1 MSSLNATQADG
12 YYIPPDYINS
22 GAYKKKSL
30 NQYNKSKGH
39 SQYLQNG
46 TVRFELP
53 YKGFCLSCQSP
64 IGKGTRFNAQKKS
77 VGKYLT
83 SIIYEFEMKCR
94 LCQHVFHIR
103 TNPKEQCFD
112 YVSGIKRK
120 IEEFDT
126 VDAKSLGVIDTEYGM
141 AIHNFHNGKI
151 DKDLTHNAIDQLQTR
166 IVGKRKA
173 ISEREQ
179 MEQLIQHNDLKK
191 NDADVNSKV
200 RASFR
205 VERKSKKK
213 RVSEVNRLG
222 LGKGILLDNGRDSD
236 LQTSRSAL
244 NNSQVRHVKSKSL
257 ETSKFRAIR
266 QGGIFDTK
274 KKSEDSKDSK
284 RVAMSTTVGNFIE
297 DGEQDS
303 IEITHESSMPDE
315 VSSSSLMENMH
326 QKRKAIK
333 ISIGVNGKV
342 KRNESCTNGDGGN
355 ELKNISK
362 EMLREKE
369 NECTIPIKQEE
380 HIEGIETK
388 PNLSLLSMLDYG
400 SDSSDDDV

>member
-39 SQYLQNG
+39 NQYLQNG

-83 SIIYEFEMKCR
+83 STIYEFEMKCR

-120 IEEFDT
+120 TEEFDT
-126 VDAKSLGVIDTEYGM
+126 VDNKSLGVIDTEYGM

-151 DKDLTHNAIDQLQTR
+151 DKDLTNNAIDQLQTR

-173 ISEREQ
+173 MSEREQ
-179 MEQLIQHNDLKK
+179 MEQLIQQNDLKK
-191 NDADVNSKV
+191 NDADVNSKL
-200 RASFR
+200 RASYR
-205 VERKSKKK
+205 VDRKSKKK
-213 RVSEVNRLG
+213 RISEANRLG

-244 NNSQVRHVKSKSL
+244 NNSQVRHIKSKYL

-266 QGGIFDTK
+266 QGGIFDK
-274 KKSEDSKDSK
+274 KNSEESHESQ
-284 RVAMSTTVGNFIE
+284 RLAFSSTVVGNFM
-297 DGEQDS
+297 DREQDGND
-303 IEITHESSMPDE
+303 ITHESSVAPDQ
-315 VSSSSLMENMH
+315 VSSSSSMENIH

-333 ISIGVNGKV
+333 ISIGANGNV
-342 KRNESCTNGDGGN
+342 KRDESCTNDDGGN
-355 ELKNISK
+355 EMTNIHTPK
-362 EMLREKE
+362 EMLRE

-380 HIEGIETK
+380 HVVDTENK
-388 PNLSLLSMLDYG
+388 PNTSLLSMLDYG
-400 SDSSDDDV
+400 SDSSDDDM